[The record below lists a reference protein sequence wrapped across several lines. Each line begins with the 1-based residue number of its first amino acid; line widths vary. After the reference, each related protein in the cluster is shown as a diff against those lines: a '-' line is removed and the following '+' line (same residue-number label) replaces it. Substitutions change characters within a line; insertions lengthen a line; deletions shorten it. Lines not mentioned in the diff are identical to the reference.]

1 MLGTVFAAAAA
12 APPQDAPQTIDFSLG
27 AARERVDSWVD
38 GATRL
43 LPNIVVALVVLA
55 IFYALALLA
64 RRLVVKHATRRNR
77 GNLGDVLGGFVKAA
91 VLLLGF
97 LLAATIVIP
106 SLKPGDLIAGLGVSS
121 VAIGFAFKD
130 ILQNWLAGLL
140 ILLRQPFEIH
150 DQIEVNGH
158 EGSVERIETRATIIK
173 TYDGQRIVIPNS
185 EIYTHAVLVKTAH
198 EKRRSQYDVGIGY
211 GDGIEEAC
219 EVIRKALAS
228 VKEVETEPA
237 PEALPWDLGA
247 SWVTIRARWWT
258 QSRRADVVHVKGSVI
273 KAMKDALDEARI
285 DMPYETQVHLFHDQT
300 EETEGERGRQRE
312 GWPAPKEGATKPRW
326 KAEAAEEVDRVVRP
340 ENGSSTEPKERD

>member
-1 MLGTVFAAAAA
+1 MFGTLMAAAAA
-12 APPQDAPQTIDFSLG
+12 ATPQDAPQTIDFSLG
-27 AARERVDSWVD
+27 AARERVDSWLD

-55 IFYALALLA
+55 IFYGLALLA
-64 RRLVVKHATRRNR
+64 RRLVTKQATRRNR
-77 GNLGDVLGGFVKAA
+77 SNLGDVLGGFVKAA
-91 VLLLGF
+91 VLFVGF

-173 TYDGQRIVIPNS
+173 TYDGQRLVIPNS

-198 EKRRSQYDVGIGY
+198 EKRRSQYDIGIGY

-219 EVIRKALAS
+219 DVIRQALAS
-228 VKEVETEPA
+228 VKEVETEPS

-258 QSRRADVVHVKGSVI
+258 QSRRADVVKVKAAVI
-273 KAMKDALDEARI
+273 LALKNALDEARI

-300 EETEGERGRQRE
+300 EATEGERGRQRE
-312 GWPAPKEGATKPRW
+312 GWPAPKEGATRPRW
-326 KAEAAEEVDRVVRP
+326 KAEAEAGANRLEEKPDGQ
-340 ENGSSTEPKERD
+340 N